1 MVKWGWALLATA
13 AGCAP
18 LAANAAPLKVYVSGA
33 MAHAIQQIAEDFAR
47 QHGDTL
53 DFVVGTTGT
62 ITDRIHKGE
71 KPDLVEMTS
80 AGLSALEKENLIVP
94 GTHVELSRAVLGIA
108 IKSDAPAPD
117 ISNRDALKRALSS
130 ARTIAFIDPKTG
142 GQAAAGIVHVLDR
155 LGITADAAKKTVYGA
170 TGAAAVEK
178 VASGQADIAV
188 AFASEVLPIKG
199 VKLVGLIQPD
209 LQDPAPFAGGV
220 GANGS
225 NPQDAKALLQA
236 IISPEG
242 AKIVRAAGLEPSH

>member
-1 MVKWGWALLATA
+1 LASST
-13 AGCAP
+13 C
-18 LAANAAPLKVYVSGA
+18 
-33 MAHAIQQIAEDFAR
+33 
-47 QHGDTL
+47 
-53 DFVVGTTGT
+53 
-62 ITDRIHKGE
+62 
-71 KPDLVEMTS
+71 
-80 AGLSALEKENLIVP
+80 
-94 GTHVELSRAVLGIA
+94 
-108 IKSDAPAPD
+108 
-117 ISNRDALKRALSS
+117 ALSS